1 MDLLWTPWRYRYMA
15 GTQEA
20 IAKGFSPGDSC
31 IFCELLARNNDA
43 ETYIVLRGKFNFVI
57 LNAFPYTSGHLMV
70 VPFKH
75 IGELPA
81 LDAEPVAEMM
91 LLTQRMQ
98 VALLR
103 IYSPNGFNIG
113 INQGGAAGAGVAG
126 HVHQH
131 VVPRWIGDTNFMTVT
146 GETRLAP
153 EDLATTYNKLR
164 KELALPSA

>member
-1 MDLLWTPWRYRYMA
+1 MDLIWTPWRYRYMA

-20 IAKGFSPGDSC
+20 IAKGKSSDDSC
-31 IFCELLARNNDA
+31 IFCELLARENDA
-43 ETYIVLRGKFNFVI
+43 ETYIVFRGESNFVI

-70 VPFKH
+70 VPYKH

-81 LDAEPVAEMM
+81 LDAATLSEMM
-91 LLTQRMQ
+91 QLTQRMQ
-98 VALLR
+98 GALMR

-113 INQGGAAGAGVAG
+113 INQGRAAGAGVAG
-126 HVHQH
+126 HIHQH
-131 VVPRWIGDTNFMTVT
+131 VVPRWIGDTNFMSVI

-164 KELALPSA
+164 KELRFK